1 MKMLSRA
8 ALAAVLVLSPLAA
21 PFTTVLA
28 QQQRPAPS
36 DDPIV
41 IDVEI
46 YIVSLVTLDDGT
58 REERFREATEAR
70 PGQTVEYRLVVR
82 NVSEETLPPGIV
94 VVTSPVPEGTEY
106 IDESATEA
114 DGLLTEFS
122 ADRGRTFSQP
132 PVIVGSGENRTQA
145 APSSYDTIRWTVE
158 FDLEPGQEVELS
170 YRVVI
175 R

>member
-1 MKMLSRA
+1 MTIFFRA
-8 ALAAVLVLSPLAA
+8 ALAVALLVALSAV
-21 PFTTVLA
+21 TVVA
-28 QQQRPAPS
+28 QEARQPVPV

-70 PGQTVEYRLVVR
+70 PGQTVEYRLIVR

-94 VVTSPVPEGTEY
+94 VVTTPVPDGTEY
-106 IDESATEA
+106 VDESATLA
-114 DGLLTEFS
+114 PGLLTEFS

-132 PVIVGSGENRTQA
+132 PVIIGSGDNRTVA
-145 APSSYDTIRWTVE
+145 APASYTTVRWTVE
-158 FDLEPGQEVELS
+158 FDLEPGQEIELV
-170 YRVVI
+170 YRVII